1 MDAEGTLQ
9 KFALR
14 ARRIAAHS
22 LAADR
27 ERLAEMAN
35 PRMAINLNLN
45 GQIELRRELPDEEV
59 FESMAA
65 RLRPIL
71 VNSESVHHRKVL
83 TALETVLEQAA
94 QDTDDLAAIRAEVQR
109 LRVAWSRYDES
120 TLSHHRY
127 TVQQV
132 KINDPDHTLQVSDS
146 QLALAWLYGD
156 LVHVDVKGEKV
167 DGTLLPIRQRY
178 TAAVSYFSGVALLCA
193 ETFDVIADLAH
204 RGLLTLDSD
213 VMDTP
218 VVVNSNELVQ
228 TGVAY
233 IAPVGTAM
241 PKLANPMESAPEG
254 FNQFTVTEW
263 LRMDPKNRVQ
273 VRLEAEDGALVAE
286 YDAAVRDRQTEG
298 ERLVWRAL
306 VAGCVI
312 CEVTFDV
319 DGEQIKPSD
328 FQVRLAKPTT
338 NRMALDEA
346 RFERNVYRSSLM
358 RFIVSGQELISLA
371 PSNPSEDDLHAND
384 IRIDSLGDLVAIED
398 LTGQTIPLVNG
409 TISNWERLEL
419 RKIRLLWEGH
429 VVPFVRGPLPTEA
442 ATGTVPRCLVVPA
455 GTRTFAGAE
464 YPSPGYL
471 VRHPRMVAENV
482 EPMPES
488 EPPQDSMQMIVPDD
502 EPFVA
507 WVPDRAKAEFNTD
520 LLHPTPWGLS
530 HFDIRPVLGNQWTE
544 GQGLTI

>member
-1 MDAEGTLQ
+1 MDAERTLQ

-27 ERLAEMAN
+27 ERLTETANLKMAV
-35 PRMAINLNLN
+35 
-45 GQIELRRELPDEEV
+45 QIRLDDRVELRRELPDEET
-59 FESMAA
+59 FESLAA
-65 RLRPIL
+65 RLRPVLI
-71 VNSESVHHRKVL
+71 NSESVHYQKVL
-83 TALETVLEQAA
+83 TALETTLEQPA
-94 QDTDDLAAIRAEVQR
+94 QDTDDLAAIRTEVQR
-109 LRVAWSRYDES
+109 LRVAWSRHDES
-120 TLSHHRY
+120 KPTLHRY
-127 TVQQV
+127 AVQRAKV
-132 KINDPDHTLQVSDS
+132 DGTESTPQVSDS

-156 LVHVDVKGEKV
+156 LVHVDVKGEKL
-167 DGTLLPIRQRY
+167 DGTLFPIKDRY
-178 TAAVSYFSGVALLCA
+178 TAAVSYFSDVALLCA
-193 ETFDVIADLAH
+193 RTFDVITDLAH
-204 RGLLTLDSD
+204 RGLLKLGSD
-213 VMDTP
+213 VMDIP
-218 VVVNSNELVQ
+218 VVVGSNELVK
-228 TGVAY
+228 TRAMY
-233 IAPVGTAM
+233 IGPVGTVS
-241 PKLANPMESAPEG
+241 PDLTNPMEGDPEG
-254 FNQFTVTEW
+254 FKRLTVTEF
-263 LRMDPKNRVQ
+263 LRMNPENHVQ
-273 VRLEAEDGALVAE
+273 VRLETEDGDLVDE
-286 YDAAVRDRQTEG
+286 YDAAVINRQTEG

-328 FQVRLAKPTT
+328 FQVRFAKPTT

-346 RFERNVYRSSLM
+346 RFVRDVYRSSLM

-384 IRIDSLGDLVAIED
+384 VSIDSLGDLVAIED
-398 LTGQTIPLVNG
+398 ITGQEIPLASG
-409 TISNWERLEL
+409 TINDWQRVEL
-419 RKIRLLWEGH
+419 RRTRLLWEGH
-429 VVPFVRGPLPTEA
+429 VVPFARGPLPAVAT
-442 ATGTVPRCLVVPA
+442 TGTVPRCLVVPA

-488 EPPQDSMQMIVPDD
+488 EPPQDSMQMMVPDD

-507 WVPDRAKAEFNTD
+507 WVPDRAKAEFDTD

-530 HFDIRPVLGNQWTE
+530 HFDISPVLGNQWTE